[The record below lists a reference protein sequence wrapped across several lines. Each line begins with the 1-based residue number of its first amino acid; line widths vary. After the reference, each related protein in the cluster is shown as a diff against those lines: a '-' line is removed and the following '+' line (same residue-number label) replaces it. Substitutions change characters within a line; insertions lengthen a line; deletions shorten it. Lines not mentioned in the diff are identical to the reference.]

1 MNTVP
6 LISAI
11 VFLPTVGSILVLL
24 FGKSQQAAKYLALAT
39 ALADLGA
46 STVALAQFRPDGGR
60 FQLQEQLSWFPAAG
74 ISYHVGVDGLSILL
88 VFLTALLTVTAVAIS
103 LNTVQ
108 HRVREY
114 YVVLLILETGMQ
126 GVFASLD
133 FFQFYLFWEVM
144 LVPMAL
150 LIGVWGHGNRIYSAL
165 KFFLYTLVGS
175 LLMLVAIIALY
186 FQHGSMTGIY
196 SLDIPTLINPPEP
209 YPLIFQRWA
218 WLAFALAFA
227 IKVPLFPLHTWLPD
241 AHVDAPTAGSVLLAG
256 VLLKMGG
263 YGFLRFN
270 LPMFPEASQFFAPIV
285 IALSVIAIV
294 YGALVALAQPDLK
307 KLVAYSSVSHM
318 GFVMLGIFVF
328 NLQGAQGA
336 VVQMF
341 SHGLSTGG
349 LFLAVGVIYERL
361 HSRLLDDMGGL
372 ASRMPTFAVFFGIF
386 MLSSLGLPATSGF
399 VGEFLALLGA
409 FQFQWWLGAL
419 ASLGVILAAVYV
431 LFMAQKVL
439 FLQPRPNSVDFKDV
453 HGWEVVAMLPVAA
466 LVLAVGIYPAPLLGL
481 AEPSISAIL
490 QQAVQGAN
498 AVMGLGGR

>member
-1 MNTVP
+1 MGSVP
-6 LISAI
+6 LLSLTI
-11 VFLPTVGSILVLL
+11 FLPLAGAVLVLL
-24 FGKSQQAAKYLALAT
+24 FGRERRTAGYLAMAT
-39 ALADLGA
+39 ALADL
-46 STVALAQFRPDGGR
+46 ALAIATLSRFHAGAAG
-60 FQLQEQLSWFPAAG
+60 FQLEEKLPWFPAAG
-74 ISYHVGVDGLSILL
+74 ISYHVGVDGLSLL
-88 VFLTALLTVTAVAIS
+88 LMLLTALLTVAAVAIS
-103 LNTVQ
+103 LDTV
-108 HRVREY
+108 HARVRQY
-114 YVVLLILETGMQ
+114 YVVLLLLATGMQ
-126 GVFASLD
+126 GVFLSLD
-133 FFQFYLFWEVM
+133 FFQFYVFWEVT

-165 KFFLYTLVGS
+165 KFFIYTLVGS

-186 FQHGSMTGIY
+186 FQHGAMTGLY
-196 SLDIPTLINPPEP
+196 TLDIPTLAGASEP
-209 YPLIFQRWA
+209 YPVIFQRWA

-270 LPMFPEASQFFAPIV
+270 LPMFPEASHFFAPVV
-285 IALSVIAIV
+285 IGLAVVAII

-336 VVQMF
+336 VVQMV

-361 HSRLLDDMGGL
+361 HTRLLDQMGGL
-372 ASRMPTFAVFFGIF
+372 ASRMPAFAVLFGIF
-386 MLSSLGLPATSGF
+386 MLSSLGLPGTSGF

-409 FQFQWWLGAL
+409 FRYRWWVAAI

-431 LFMAQKVL
+431 LFMAQRVL
-439 FLQPRPNSVDFKDV
+439 FLRPTPSSEGVRDV
-453 HGWEVVAMLPVAA
+453 HGWEVAALLPVAVLI
-466 LVLAVGIYPAPLLGL
+466 LVLGVYPASVLVL
-481 AEPSISAIL
+481 AEPSLTAIL
-490 QQAVQGAN
+490 QQAGQGMGAVLGLGAN
-498 AVMGLGGR
+498 